1 MVRVNIPKLVML
13 ALLGVLLG
21 SFVLMCGCIGSAGN
35 ELKTET
41 QIIAEVTPEEANALI
56 QDNKDSPNFTI
67 IDVRTPEEYAAGY
80 IEKAIN
86 LDYNS
91 ETFRIDINKLEKN
104 KTYLIYCRSGRRS
117 GMALSIM
124 KELGFR
130 EVYNMLGG
138 IIEWEAAGLPVV
150 K

>member
-21 SFVLMCGCIGSAGN
+21 SFVWMGGCIGSAGN

-67 IDVRTPEEYAAGY
+67 IDVRTPEEYAAGH
-80 IEKAIN
+80 IEKAMN

>member
-1 MVRVNIPKLVML
+1 MVNVNIPKLVVL
-13 ALLGVLLG
+13 VLLGVLLG
-21 SFVLMCGCIGSAGN
+21 SFVLMGGCIGRAGN

-41 QIIAEVTPEEANALI
+41 QIIAEVTPEEARALI

-117 GMALSIM
+117 ERALSIM

>member
-1 MVRVNIPKLVML
+1 MIKVNIPKLVML

-21 SFVLMCGCIGSAGN
+21 SFVWMGGCIGSAGN

-67 IDVRTPEEYAAGY
+67 IDVRTPEEYATGH
-80 IEKAIN
+80 IEKAMN

-91 ETFRIDINKLEKN
+91 EIFRADINKLEKS
-104 KTYLIYCRSGRRS
+104 KMYLIYCRSGHRS
-117 GMALSIM
+117 GLALSIM
-124 KELGFR
+124 KELGFT

-138 IIEWEAAGLPVV
+138 IIEWEASGLPTV